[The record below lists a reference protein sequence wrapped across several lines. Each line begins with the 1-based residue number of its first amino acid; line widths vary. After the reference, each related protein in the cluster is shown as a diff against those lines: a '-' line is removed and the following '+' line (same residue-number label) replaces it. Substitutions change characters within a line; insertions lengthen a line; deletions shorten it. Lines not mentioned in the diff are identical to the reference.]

1 MDIPLRYFI
10 SAQNSTYTVSSTYL
24 LSRGTICIYFLKLY
38 AVLNY
43 KMIYFVPVLADA
55 RDFLLIIQFNSKAV
69 EEFQTQIGGVCSTQ
83 LLEIN
88 TRIKQGFL
96 ICQTGK
102 IFASGKKL
110 FTTFRAIIRN
120 LKPWLLGLIYS

>member
-1 MDIPLRYFI
+1 
-10 SAQNSTYTVSSTYL
+10 
-24 LSRGTICIYFLKLY
+24 
-38 AVLNY
+38 
-43 KMIYFVPVLADA
+43 MIYFVPVLADA

-69 EEFQTQIGGVCSTQ
+69 EEFQTQISGVCSTQ

-110 FTTFRAIIRN
+110 FTTFRAIVRN
-120 LKPWLLGLIYS
+120 LKAWLLGLIYS

>member
-1 MDIPLRYFI
+1 
-10 SAQNSTYTVSSTYL
+10 
-24 LSRGTICIYFLKLY
+24 
-38 AVLNY
+38 
-43 KMIYFVPVLADA
+43 MIYFVPVLADA

-69 EEFQTQIGGVCSTQ
+69 EEFQTQIRGVCSTQ

-110 FTTFRAIIRN
+110 QWCVIEFLHLLHKPYVNEVTLTEHN
-120 LKPWLLGLIYS
+120 LY